1 MTRKRYIKLLY
12 ALMQEMN
19 KEYVKMF
26 GTTAPKC
33 GRVLKGV
40 QKANPIIPYADAWEC
55 LKDIRKTYG
64 M

>member
-19 KEYVKMF
+19 KEYRGMF
-26 GTTAPKC
+26 GKTAPKV

-40 QKANPIIPYADAWEC
+40 QKVNPTIPYAEAWEC
-55 LKDIRKTYG
+55 LKDIRKRYG

>member
-19 KEYVKMF
+19 KEYREMF
-26 GTTAPKC
+26 GTHAPKI
-33 GRVLKGV
+33 GRVLKSV
-40 QKANPIIPYADAWEC
+40 QKVEPKIPYAEAWEC
-55 LKDIRKTYG
+55 LKDFRETYG